1 MKILDRLVVV
11 EFVRLFIV
19 FIIASPVLFILGDLT
34 DNLDNYLDRGYETG
48 QVLMGYVYQMPLF
61 TSWGLPVAAL
71 IATIFTVNNMTRHS
85 EVAAAKAG
93 GISFYRLYAV
103 LPLIGIALTGL
114 GLVLTELIPVG
125 NRLRA
130 EAFAEAEGRPGSVHL
145 ARTDFVYRDLDG
157 RIFGVRRLDVS
168 DGEMTGI
175 TMEREGDEPEVPSV
189 HIFAETA
196 HYDSI
201 AGWTMEDGYLRLMAG
216 PDLERAFRFA
226 ELRTRGFDEEPEQ
239 LVDTQKDPDMMG
251 YVELG
256 QLIQILQRSGGDPLE
271 LRVKRS
277 QKLAIPV
284 AALVIIL
291 FAAPLA
297 NSAPRSGAAYGV
309 GVSLGITIVYLML
322 FKVAGAAG
330 SSGALHPVFAAW
342 LPNGV
347 FALAAAYLVRQV
359 RT

>member
-1 MKILDRLVVV
+1 MKILDRLVIG
-11 EFVRLFIV
+11 EFIRLFIL
-19 FIIASPVLFILGDLT
+19 FMFASPVLFILGDLT
-34 DNLDNYLDRGYETG
+34 DNLDTYLDRDYTTA
-48 QVLMGYVYQMPLF
+48 QVAMGYVYQLPLF
-61 TSWGLPVAAL
+61 ISWGLPVAAL

-93 GISFYRLYAV
+93 GISFYRLYAALPALGIV
-103 LPLIGIALTGL
+103 LTLL

-130 EAFAEAEGRPGSVHL
+130 ESVTQTSSSVQ
-145 ARTDFVYRDLDG
+145 RQTRSDFIYRDLDG
-157 RIFGVRRLDVS
+157 RVFAIRRLDVGA
-168 DGEMTGI
+168 GEITGI

-189 HIFAETA
+189 HIFATSAAHDTA
-196 HYDSI
+196 S
-201 AGWTMEDGYLRLMAG
+201 GWTLRDGYMRLMAG
-216 PDLERAFRFA
+216 PDVERAFRFDR
-226 ELRTRGFDEEPEQ
+226 LRTRGFNEAPEQ

-256 QLIQILQRSGGDPLE
+256 QLIQILQRSGGDPRDLMVE
-271 LRVKRS
+271 RA
-277 QKLAIPV
+277 QKVAIPV

-297 NSAPRSGAAYGV
+297 ASAPRGGAAYGV

-330 SSGALHPVFAAW
+330 SSGAIPPTVAAW

-347 FALAAAYLVRQV
+347 FALAAVYLLRQV